1 MATSKRPFRVL
12 SLDGG
17 GVDLFSGA
25 GLDGL
30 LLLGVPVA
38 LIVGEEDRE
47 GDDCALSSLKRMR
60 IGSGGFARVSAGD
73 LFYVEAGLAV
83 AGPLYVFSSPALREM
98 TSTLSATMNT
108 E

>member
-60 IGSGGFARVSAGD
+60 IVVPAVLRASAPETSSMSKPVLPSLVHYMSSLRRPCAR
-73 LFYVEAGLAV
+73 
-83 AGPLYVFSSPALREM
+83 
-98 TSTLSATMNT
+98 
-108 E
+108 